1 MGVSSLKKRLH
12 QLLLIIGAVLALF
25 VITVGVVRFNYDLN
39 YELEKLLEDQ
49 LTDTAM
55 QQQVAFNNELA
66 TGRAMLDHIAKA
78 LPFFGHDEESILEF
92 LGTLDDEFKFENI
105 MLIEMHGRGM
115 LGDGSHA
122 DISDTEHFKRA
133 SEGETLTTTPYVS
146 EFTGN
151 TVLAIAAPLMYEGEV
166 AGVIAAEYSLDY
178 LTESLS
184 LTMSED
190 KGYAMVVD
198 SDGNVLLS
206 TDERYD
212 SFENLTNA
220 EYVSKS
226 TDEIA
231 HDLTYGHLGRIRFT
245 MDSVEKLAEYRPL
258 DTNGWSLVF
267 VATAEEISEG
277 ATTISNNVVI
287 LSVSIICFMAL
298 IALYILRVRRDNQKR
313 IEQLAFYDELTG
325 IPNLVKFKMDT
336 KEIIT
341 KHPEKQGIVV
351 MFDVVNFKGINEM
364 FGFELGDKVLKTI
377 AENGN
382 TVTDVTFRHARV
394 GVDEFMFFSS
404 NGLFEDMK
412 TTTSFYETQFKRM
425 LPELSKHQFSFRYG
439 RYVIEPGNTDI
450 NDIVNKTVI
459 AHSFAKV
466 EGGSAFWDYDDRFK
480 QKVLRTTE
488 ISNKMED
495 ALLNGEFKLFLQ
507 PKYRITDSMI
517 VGAEALVRWIE
528 PCGSMVYPNEF
539 IPLFETNGFIVK
551 LDLSMLENVC
561 KTINR
566 WRSEGKTCVPISV
579 NFSRVHLRN
588 PNFVDD
594 IKAITE
600 KYDTPRE
607 LIEVELTETTVTE
620 NEQELKTLLES
631 LHHAGFSI
639 AIDDFGAGYSS
650 LGMLK
655 NFKVDT
661 LKLDKSFFERHTD
674 ERGDIVIDGITKLA
688 QSLYM
693 HTVAEGI
700 EKPEQVEL
708 LKKVNCETAQGY
720 FYAKPMTLEDFE
732 RLCYSDEQ

>member
-1 MGVSSLKKRLH
+1 MKKRLH
-12 QLLLIIGAVLALF
+12 QILLIVGAILALF
-25 VITVGVVRFNYDLN
+25 VITVGVIRFNYDLN
-39 YELEKLLEDQ
+39 YELEHLLEQQ
-49 LTDTAM
+49 LTDTAI

-78 LPFFGHDEESILEF
+78 LPFFGYDEAAILEF
-92 LGTLDDEFKFENI
+92 LGTLDDDFKFENI
-105 MLIEMHGRGM
+105 LLIEMHGRGM
-115 LGDGSHA
+115 LGDGTHA
-122 DISDTEHFKRA
+122 DISDTEHFERA
-133 SEGETLTTTPYVS
+133 INGETLTTTPYVS

-151 TVLAIAAPLMYEGEV
+151 NVLAIAAPLMFEGEV

-184 LTMSED
+184 LTMSGD

-198 SDGNVLLS
+198 TNGNVLLS
-206 TDERYD
+206 TDERHD
-212 SFENLTNA
+212 SFENLTTA
-220 EYVSKS
+220 EYVSKP

-231 HDLTYGHLGRIRFT
+231 SDLANGRLGRIRFT
-245 MDSVEKLAEYRPL
+245 IDSVEKMAEYRPL
-258 DTNGWSLVF
+258 DINGWSLVF
-267 VATAEEISEG
+267 VATAEEISAG
-277 ATTISNNVVI
+277 ATTILNNMVI
-287 LSVSIICFMAL
+287 LSIAITCFMAL

-313 IEQLAFYDELTG
+313 IEQLAYYDELTG
-325 IPNLVKFKMDT
+325 IPNLVKFKIDT
-336 KEIIT
+336 KDIIT
-341 KHPEKQGIVV
+341 KNPEKQGI
-351 MFDVVNFKGINEM
+351 MIMMDVVNFKGINEM

-382 TVTDVTFRHARV
+382 TVTDETFCHARV
-394 GVDEFMFFSS
+394 GIDEFMFFSA
-404 NGLFEDMK
+404 NGLFEEMQ
-412 TTTSFYETQFKRM
+412 TTTSFYERQFKRM

-439 RYVIEPGNTDI
+439 RYIVEPNNTDI

-466 EGGSAFWDYDDRFK
+466 EGGSAHWDYDDRFK

-507 PKYRITDSMI
+507 PKYRINDSQI
-517 VGAEALVRWIE
+517 VGAEALVRWVE
-528 PCGSMVYPNEF
+528 PSGTMVYPNEF
-539 IPLFETNGFIVK
+539 IPLFETNGFIVN
-551 LDLSMLENVC
+551 LDISMLENVC
-561 KTINR
+561 LTLNR
-566 WRSEGKTCVPISV
+566 WRNEGKTCVPVSV

-600 KYDTPRE
+600 KHKIPRE

-620 NEQELKTLLES
+620 NEQDLKNLLES

-661 LKLDKSFFERHTD
+661 LKLDKSFFDRHAD

-700 EKPEQVEL
+700 EEPEQVEL

-720 FYAKPMTLEDFE
+720 FYAKPMSIEEFE
-732 RLCYSDEQ
+732 QLCFSAE